1 MKSKHPEAETN
12 RRGFLKGAIG
22 VGGTVA
28 ATAVIGGGVAVAND
42 SEDLIEEPSVEAV
55 GYHETEHVRTYYDKA
70 RF

>member
-1 MKSKHPEAETN
+1 MKGKHPETDTT
-12 RRGFLKGAIG
+12 RRGFIKGAIG

-42 SEDLIEEPSVEAV
+42 VDESIEDISAQPA
-55 GYHETEHVRTYYDKA
+55 GYRETEHVRTYYDKA